1 MRKPGNQEPSERIPG
16 FLDSLWSCFFGCGLA
31 ALRLLRFIAATQLR
45 FLGRVFKIV
54 LAAGSCGARVVS
66 TRSAGQDQHGS
77 VFFKAIKLG
86 DALRFGTNRAPAV
99 KSQFQHFSFS
109 AFQLLRLSR

>member
-1 MRKPGNQEPSERIPG
+1 ME
-16 FLDSLWSCFFGCGLA
+16 LFFGCGLA

-54 LAAGSCGARVVS
+54 LAAGPCGARVVS

-77 VFFKAIKLG
+77 DFF
-86 DALRFGTNRAPAV
+86 
-99 KSQFQHFSFS
+99 
-109 AFQLLRLSR
+109 